1 MFEKWLIKDTD
12 YNYKIDKRKMNKLGY
27 NFYKSFTKIKLFE
40 NQ

>member
-27 NFYKSFTKIKLFE
+27 NSFTKIKLFE